1 MPRYQTDETTFSR
14 MFIKEITED
23 ADAFE
28 KSKKAFMLAGTVVR
42 IFKSNEMICSFMLE
56 DFTRAQVVES
66 FSDKLPIDFVLE
78 LGDILEIKGNLV
90 QNKFG
95 ERVVRLLKVRKVT
108 LNEEMVHYLEILNA
122 KKQKLSQGLSE
133 EGILTNDA
141 DIATQT
147 KIPMQQNPEN
157 IKKKLSSVI
166 FTFAMKN
173 YEKFKDV
180 QGVMARAQLLA
191 LAEITAIKAK
201 IGDTLPFEKLFEEV
215 LLTLE
220 SSELIVFMKKD
231 LVLNL
236 EFFENFDDNFLYI
249 LDQEPEVEF
258 SYKTLYIIF
267 NNMIHENFNNMI
279 NKECVYEYINK
290 LIFRKKL
297 TAVENKKETFRKI

>member
-1 MPRYQTDETTFSR
+1 